1 MERLYRSRVAVF
13 GIGGVGGHAAEALA
27 RSGVGAIDLFDDDEV
42 CLTNLNRQLVSAHS
56 TLGRKK
62 ADAMRERILDIAPE
76 CRVTVHPMFYLP
88 ENADTVDLTVY
99 DYVIDAIDTV
109 SAKIELAVRC
119 DRLGVPLVSSM
130 GAGNKLDPTAFEVSD
145 LFKTSVD
152 PLARVMRRELKAR
165 GVRKLRVVYSKE
177 PPLTPEGESS
187 GGTLDSARTGG
198 SRRSTPGSCAF
209 VPPVVGLILAGE
221 VIKNL

>member
-1 MERLYRSRVAVF
+1 
-13 GIGGVGGHAAEALA
+13 
-27 RSGVGAIDLFDDDEV
+27 
-42 CLTNLNRQLVSAHS
+42 
-56 TLGRKK
+56 
-62 ADAMRERILDIAPE
+62 
-76 CRVTVHPMFYLP
+76 RVTVHTMFYLP
-88 ENADTVDLTVY
+88 ENADTVELTVY